1 MKTEFAIPELKYRL
15 GKYLFQQLLREGVL
29 DQTQYD
35 ALRDRL
41 LDVYKPVIGEL
52 ERGATGEY

>member
-1 MKTEFAIPELKYRL
+1 MKIEFAIPELKYRL
-15 GKYLFQQLLREGVL
+15 GKYLFLQMLREGIL
-29 DQTQYD
+29 DQAQYD

-52 ERGATGEY
+52 ERGVIGEY

>member
-1 MKTEFAIPELKYRL
+1 MKTEFAIQELKYRL
-15 GKYLFQQLLREGVL
+15 GKYLFQQLLREGIL
-29 DQTQYD
+29 DQTQYN

-52 ERGATGEY
+52 ERGATSEY

>member
-1 MKTEFAIPELKYRL
+1 MKSEFAIPELKYRL

-29 DQTQYD
+29 DQAQYD

-41 LDVYKPVIGEL
+41 LDVYKPVIGEP
-52 ERGATGEY
+52 ERGASRTS